1 MKKYLLHIL
10 VILMSISL
18 VGIIVVQLFWINNAI
33 DVKEAEFEENV
44 RDALENV
51 INKIE
56 RKNAV
61 IFISENLNQFTVQRI
76 GSSALLDT
84 QQFVKYFQGDS
95 LLHIESEAI
104 GISTEKEF
112 KLNIV
117 SKDNQKVRVIDKLIE
132 RDSNSHIYTSTKYS
146 ESEGENVIIMD
157 DSICINQNDTISTRT
172 EVYINVFEDM
182 IDEYKTRT
190 STIEQKLDL
199 ELLDTLIKR
208 EILEK
213 GFDNEYEYAIID
225 SKIDTIYRKTD
236 NFLEENIST
245 SFKSSL
251 FPDAIVDKSIF
262 LHLYLPGK
270 NSFIYR
276 SISFMLIGSIFFTF
290 IIILIFFITIRIAFR
305 QKKIS
310 EIKSDFINN
319 MTHEF
324 KTPIATI
331 SLAADSMRNRKII
344 SDETKVNQ
352 YLNIIKEENR
362 RMNNQVESVLQMS
375 LLEKEK
381 FKIKLSEYDLH
392 ELIET
397 AIKNIKIQ
405 IQQKNGEINV
415 ALHAENPFALVDET
429 HFLNI
434 IHNLLDNA
442 VKYSKD
448 NLEITL
454 TTRNQNGNITILVED
469 NGIGI
474 KKEDLVRI
482 FDKFYRVSTGNI
494 HNVKGFGLGLSYVKA
509 IINEFNGSINV
520 TSEFEKGSRFEIC
533 LPVIPV
539 GNGK

>member
-18 VGIIVVQLFWINNAI
+18 IGIIVVQLFWIKNAI
-33 DVKEAEFEENV
+33 NVKEAEYEENV
-44 RDALENV
+44 REALEN
-51 INKIE
+51 IIKKIE
-56 RKNAV
+56 RKDAI
-61 IFISENLNQFTVQRI
+61 IFISKNLDHVTIQKI
-76 GSSALLDT
+76 GSSAIIDKKGLTEYFKDDT
-84 QQFVKYFQGDS
+84 LFHLKSNSV
-95 LLHIESEAI
+95 
-104 GISTEKEF
+104 GITTEKDIKF
-112 KLNIV
+112 NIV
-117 SKDNQKVRVIDKLIE
+117 NTNKNKSNHQQLNNNEEEKELSRIEFTEYDN
-132 RDSNSHIYTSTKYS
+132 NT
-146 ESEGENVIIMD
+146 IIID
-157 DSICINQNDTISTRT
+157 DSIFIDNKGNSGSVTTD
-172 EVYINVFEDM
+172 VYVKVLGNMVSEFENRNSP
-182 IDEYKTRT
+182 IDK
-190 STIEQKLDL
+190 ILNLQDL
-199 ELLDTLIKR
+199 ETLIKT
-208 EILEK
+208 EISEK
-213 GFDNEYEYAIID
+213 GLGPDFEYAIIE
-225 SKIDTIYRKTD
+225 SEDTTLKKSVGFSD
-236 NFLEENIST
+236 NLVNK
-245 SFKSSL
+245 SFKANL
-251 FPDAIVDKSIF
+251 FPEALVYKSIF

-290 IIILIFFITIRIAFR
+290 IIILIFFLTIRIAFK

-331 SLAADSMRNRKII
+331 SLAADSIRNTKII
-344 SDETKVNQ
+344 SDATKINQ
-352 YLNIIKEENR
+352 YVNIIKEENR

-381 FKIKLSEYDLH
+381 FKIKLHEYDLH

-405 IQQKNGEINV
+405 IQQKNGNINV
-415 ALHAENPFALVDET
+415 ALHAENPFSMVDET

-442 VKYSKD
+442 IKYSKD

-454 TTRNQNGNITILVED
+454 TTQNQNGNIIILVED

-509 IINEFNGSINV
+509 IVNEFNGNINV
-520 TSEFEKGSRFEIC
+520 TSDFDKGSRFKIS

-539 GNGK
+539 SNGK

>member
-1 MKKYLLHIL
+1 
-10 VILMSISL
+10 MSISL

-33 DVKEAEFEENV
+33 EVKEAEYEENV
-44 RDALENV
+44 RDALEN
-51 INKIE
+51 IITKIE

-61 IFISENLNQFTVQRI
+61 IFISENLDHFTVKRV
-76 GSSALLDT
+76 SSNELIDK
-84 QQFVKYFQGDS
+84 QDFVEYFQDDT
-95 LLHIESEAI
+95 LIHIESDRI
-104 GISTEKEF
+104 GISTEKEL

-117 SKDNQKVRVIDKLIE
+117 SEDNQQVRVIDKLKE
-132 RDSNSHIYTSTKYS
+132 RDSNAHIYTSTKYS
-146 ESEGENVIIMD
+146 ESDGENVIVMN
-157 DSICINQNDTISTRT
+157 DSVWVSHNDTISTRT
-172 EVYINVFEDM
+172 EVYINVFGDM
-182 IDEYKTRT
+182 LAEYKTRT
-190 STIEQKLDL
+190 NAIEHKLDF

-225 SKIDTIYRKTD
+225 SKLDTLYRKTD
-236 NFLEENIST
+236 GFSEENIDK
-245 SFKSSL
+245 SFKMSL
-251 FPDAIVDKSIF
+251 FPDAIIDKSIF

-331 SLAADSMRNRKII
+331 SLAADSIRNTKII
-344 SDETKVNQ
+344 NDETKVNQ

-375 LLEKEK
+375 LLEKDK

-405 IQQKNGEINV
+405 IQQKNGKINV
-415 ALHAENPFALVDET
+415 ALHAENPFSMVDET

-454 TTRNQNGNITILVED
+454 TTRNQNGNIIILIED

-509 IINEFNGSINV
+509 IVNEFNGSVNV
-520 TSEFEKGSRFEIC
+520 TSEFEEGSRFEIC

-539 GNGK
+539 SNGK